1 MSQEEIVPPVP
12 TGPQLSPAEI
22 EALAQGQ
29 PGHRI
34 PGAVTGRY
42 PTVKEYDFRQP
53 ERLSKEQ
60 THTLQLLSESFARL
74 AGVGISAALRT
85 NVSVVLTSLEQ
96 TPYEGYTARTPDQA
110 IFNIVRLDPL
120 GGNMVIEFDLDLG
133 FTMLDRLAG
142 GTGFGSTAAIDHEVT
157 DIELALLGRLTRSV
171 LTSFRDA
178 WANVTELE
186 PVLENTVLLPM
197 FAQIALPSDV
207 VVLSTFEMHMGESS
221 GQLRICLP
229 YSTMEPVVENLNAQ
243 VWFSRA
249 PRSHQADAEAQVA
262 SSLTRVG
269 VPVAAELGS
278 TRVTIRELLDLRVGD
293 VIRLDARPDLPVEV
307 LVNGRV
313 KYLGVPGRLRSRL
326 AIKITAAVPEAE
338 EE

>member
-1 MSQEEIVPPVP
+1 MSQEDYPPPVP
-12 TGPQLSPAEI
+12 PGPQLSPAEI

-29 PGHRI
+29 PGRRI

-74 AGVGISAALRT
+74 AGVGISSALRT

-96 TPYEGYTARTPDQA
+96 TPYEGYTARSPDQA

-120 GGNMVIEFDLDLG
+120 GGNMIIEFDLDLG
-133 FTMLDRLAG
+133 YTMLDRLAG
-142 GTGFGSTAAIDHEVT
+142 GTGLGPPTMDHEVT

-171 LTSFRDA
+171 LSSFRDA
-178 WANVTELE
+178 WANVAELE
-186 PVLENTVLLPM
+186 PQLENTVLLPM

-207 VVLSTFEMHMGESS
+207 VVLSTFEVHMGEAS

-229 YSTMEPVVENLNAQ
+229 FST
-243 VWFSRA
+243 
-249 PRSHQADAEAQVA
+249 
-262 SSLTRVG
+262 
-269 VPVAAELGS
+269 
-278 TRVTIRELLDLRVGD
+278 LD
-293 VIRLDARPDLPVEV
+293 
-307 LVNGRV
+307 
-313 KYLGVPGRLRSRL
+313 
-326 AIKITAAVPEAE
+326 
-338 EE
+338 

>member
-1 MSQEEIVPPVP
+1 MSEEEISAPVP

-29 PGHRI
+29 PGRRI
-34 PGAVTGRY
+34 PGAVTGHY

-142 GTGFGSTAAIDHEVT
+142 GTGFGPMAMDHEVT

-178 WANVTELE
+178 WANVAELE
-186 PVLENTVLLPM
+186 PILENTVLLPM

-207 VVLSTFEMHMGESS
+207 VVLSTFEVHLGEAS

-229 YSTMEPVVENLNAQ
+229 FSTMEPIADNLNAQ

-262 SSLTRVG
+262 SSLSRVG

-278 TRVTIRELLDLRVGD
+278 TRVTIRDLLELRAGD
-293 VIRLDARPDLPVEV
+293 VIRLDARPELPVEV